1 MNSLSDLFDCNVG
14 LLQGETISLILFSLF
29 VNDIELFLLENTDE
43 CFTLGQLSIYLLL
56 FADDSALIAESEAGL
71 QNLISAFEKYCKK
84 WNLTVNVDKTKIV
97 IFKKG
102 RTLNVDSTFT
112 YSGINIAVVNT
123 FNYLGIVFT
132 SNGSFYNAI
141 KTLTSKAT
149 RAMGQLLAVT
159 KHKEIPLK
167 IMIDLFD
174 SFVASLLY
182 YSCEVWCFNTIV
194 IVERLH
200 RKFLRK
206 LLNVKTSTSNSAIYG
221 EFGRFPLFINIKV
234 KTIMYYVNIFTKKKS
249 NCILQTVIN

>member
-1 MNSLSDLFDCNVG
+1 
-14 LLQGETISLILFSLF
+14 
-29 VNDIELFLLENTDE
+29 
-43 CFTLGQLSIYLLL
+43 
-56 FADDSALIAESEAGL
+56 
-71 QNLISAFEKYCKK
+71 
-84 WNLTVNVDKTKIV
+84 
-97 IFKKG
+97 
-102 RTLNVDSTFT
+102 
-112 YSGINIAVVNT
+112 
-123 FNYLGIVFT
+123 
-132 SNGSFYNAI
+132 
-141 KTLTSKAT
+141 
-149 RAMGQLLAVT
+149 MGQLLAVK

-174 SFVASLLY
+174 SFVASILS